1 MTGDES
7 LPSSSNTSKNSLDQP
22 LQDLSSKR
30 PKKIARVE
38 EEEEDTIGGED
49 DDTIGGE
56 DDEVEGEDQEV
67 QMRVNSNPRI
77 QRYLIAVEYIGT
89 RFSGAQQQSNARTV
103 VDVLAVKFLT
113 SLYQFD
119 FFFPFFV
126 DFTMSGYFGDRGG
139 FCDGCTC

>member
-38 EEEEDTIGGED
+38 EEGE
-49 DDTIGGE
+49 DTIGGE